1 MIFCLRTKLLQN
13 IPKVKYSVK
22 IVVLVVQGRCVL
34 VRFNG
39 FCFRTR
45 TAVDLNSQK
54 VTLQILIYFVALK
67 LIPEEHKLPVVAL
80 KLMYN
85 KRTDSL

>member
-1 MIFCLRTKLLQN
+1 M
-13 IPKVKYSVK
+13 
-22 IVVLVVQGRCVL
+22 
-34 VRFNG
+34 
-39 FCFRTR
+39 
-45 TAVDLNSQK
+45 VDLNSQK